1 MRVKTEIQ
9 QNLLSLS
16 NAELMRLFH
25 DSPTGPV
32 PSGEAEGTAL
42 LASGTLLGR
51 IIAFLA
57 RLLVWQGK
65 VFEPEH
71 GRLRNRVTPL
81 RILALPARIGHGPSQ
96 VDGRDCMLVEYT
108 RLSRRVGRLNDEI
121 RMVSPG
127 LYLGMAF
134 WRGVHMTTFSLRFRD
149 EDAGAGR
156 G

>member
-1 MRVKTEIQ
+1 
-9 QNLLSLS
+9 
-16 NAELMRLFH
+16 MRLFR
-25 DSPTGPV
+25 DSPAGPV

-65 VFEPEH
+65 VFEPER

-81 RILALPARIGHGPSQ
+81 RILALPALVRRGPSR
-96 VDGRDCMLVEYT
+96 VDGRDCILVEYT
-108 RLSRRVGRLNDEI
+108 RLSRLVGRLDDEI

-134 WRGVHMTTFSLRFRD
+134 WRGLHMTTFSLRFGDESADGDIGVGSAVRD
-149 EDAGAGR
+149 IGDAVR
-156 G
+156 DTEQR